1 MKNLFLG
8 LLIFVSIGSF
18 GAESTKIKTEVVKKV
33 PSVVECRFG
42 QCQATA
48 KSTGKQCLHCV
59 SKSGDK
65 FCYQH

>member
-8 LLIFVSIGSF
+8 LLFLVSISSF

-33 PSVVECRFG
+33 ASAVECRFG

>member
-8 LLIFVSIGSF
+8 LLIFVSIGSY
-18 GAESTKIKTEVVKKV
+18 GAGSNRIKTENVKK
-33 PSVVECRFG
+33 SIAVVQCRFG

-48 KSTGKQCLHCV
+48 KSTGRQCLHCV